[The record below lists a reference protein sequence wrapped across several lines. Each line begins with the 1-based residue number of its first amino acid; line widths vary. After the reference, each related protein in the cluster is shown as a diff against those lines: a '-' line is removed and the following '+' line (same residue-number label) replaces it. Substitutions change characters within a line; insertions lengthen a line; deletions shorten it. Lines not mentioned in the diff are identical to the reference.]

1 MELPAG
7 LVQDTFEHTLKTLSK
22 CFLNDKFQRYLVFD
36 TYDVPDSQDLDI
48 PLNTRMFE
56 ESMNGLLSEE
66 GGVFATIPGS
76 SVTSIWSV
84 EEFR

>member
-22 CFLNDKFQRYLVFD
+22 CFVNDIFQRYLVFD
-36 TYDVPDSQDLDI
+36 TYDVPDSHDLDI

-56 ESMNGLLSEE
+56 ESLNGLMSEE
-66 GGVFATIPGS
+66 GGGVFATVPGS
-76 SVTSIWSV
+76 RVTSVW
-84 EEFR
+84 